1 MDRLHLRRYQKVSQ
15 LFSAFQ
21 GFFDLIINSQSIATT
36 TRAISGR
43 TGTEITIGYLN
54 RRERKRSDPLS
65 CCSGDQSVRPFI
77 ISIFEAS
84 LSKEHRGRRRRHCRH
99 SLKYRQPPSSP
110 LSTKEKGRSG
120 RPVFGREPNRTEPIK
135 YYIVV
140 ASPFGRSVMSR

>member
-1 MDRLHLRRYQKVSQ
+1 MRRYQKVTQQRSAASQ
-15 LFSAFQ
+15 
-21 GFFDLIINSQSIATT
+21 GIFDA
-36 TRAISGR
+36 
-43 TGTEITIGYLN
+43 ITINCYDHPRNFRTN
-54 RRERKRSDPLS
+54 RNGNYHRVFKSKREEAKRSSLS

-84 LSKEHRGRRRRHCRH
+84 LSKEHRGRRRRRHCRH

-120 RPVFGREPNRTEPIK
+120 RPRPVFGREPNRTEPIK